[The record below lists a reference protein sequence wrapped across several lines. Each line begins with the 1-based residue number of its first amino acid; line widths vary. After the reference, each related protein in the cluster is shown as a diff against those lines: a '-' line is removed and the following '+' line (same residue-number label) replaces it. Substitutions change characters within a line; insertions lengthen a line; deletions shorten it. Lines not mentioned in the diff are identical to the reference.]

1 MFRVEI
7 TADARAA
14 LEAKL
19 SALGLPQPG
28 VMIGREGPRADVSRS
43 KDGSTVWNIDHPP
56 SPWRFDLG
64 SFEKYPD
71 AEYLIVN
78 GIRVYLALI
87 PRENEKGVVIL
98 LKNGEPTI
106 ESLGT

>member
-7 TADARAA
+7 TADAKAA

-19 SALGLPQPG
+19 SALGMPQPG
-28 VMIGREGPRADVSRS
+28 VMIGREGARADVSRS
-43 KDGSTVWNIDHPP
+43 KTGGTTWNIDRPAN
-56 SPWRFDLG
+56 PWRFDLA

-71 AEYLIVN
+71 AEYQMVN

-87 PRENEKGVVIL
+87 PRQNEKGVVIL
-98 LKNGEPTI
+98 VKNGELTI
-106 ESLGT
+106 EALGT

>member
-7 TADARAA
+7 TADAKVA

-19 SALGLPQPG
+19 REFGIAQPG
-28 VMIGREGPRADVSRS
+28 IMIGREGPTADVARS
-43 KDGSTVWNIDHPP
+43 KEGNTVWSVERPAT
-56 SPWRFDLG
+56 PWRFDLA

-71 AEYLIVN
+71 AEYQVVN

-87 PRENEKGVVIL
+87 PREDEKGVVVRM
-98 LKNGEPTI
+98 KNGEPTI

>member
-7 TADARAA
+7 TADAKVA

-19 SALGLPQPG
+19 RELGFAQPG
-28 VMIGREGPRADVSRS
+28 IMIGREGPRGDVARS
-43 KDGSTVWNIDHPP
+43 KEGNTVWNIERPAN
-56 SPWRFDLG
+56 PWRFDLA

-71 AEYLIVN
+71 AEYQVVN
-78 GIRVYLALI
+78 GIRVYLAFL
-87 PRENEKGVVIL
+87 PRENENGVVIR